1 MRGERFLVWA
11 LLGLTTAAMMT
22 GIAAFSSGSDAGA
35 TPKPSPGAAHSA
47 TAAVTGQLSPSG
59 RVARP
64 LELAGYAY
72 PASSSASSRRV
83 TLFVTATVGKWSVTA
98 YRVTAAPNG
107 DERLTMQWSS
117 RVQPGVQQPTAVT
130 VASTRTVTTRWR
142 PSLVFDTTTW
152 LAGFYRLRLTGTGR
166 VHSDIAFVVES
177 STGANGTYA
186 GQVVLMSSQITQAAY
201 NTWGGRSLYRQ
212 VGIGPAARSYAV
224 SLDRPVQAGILGPV
238 RLEEPLVALAQSV
251 RPALPLAY
259 TTDLTLARHP
269 GQLVGARALVVPGHS
284 EYWPV
289 SLRHGVQHA
298 RDAGMNLLVF
308 GANTSYF
315 RVRLQPSDLGP
326 DRVIVSYKD
335 ATLDP
340 LAGADPAQAT
350 VRYIDRPG
358 RDPED
363 SLLGTLFRCSDVK
376 GRFVVTSPEFFAYA
390 GSGTHAGESYPGLI
404 AFEVDRQHPHGFDG
418 IVQVVAHSPVY
429 CGVGASDTDM
439 VYAVSPSGA
448 GTIDVGT
455 IGWVPALNS
464 PYPTTRLF
472 TRQVTRN
479 LMVAAAAGP
488 LGNRH
493 PIPRSILSALL
504 GLGLTVLVL
513 GMTALVLRRSLRF
526 RHLLTHPLLT
536 HPLLTHPLL
545 TRLPRRSDVPK

>member
-1 MRGERFLVWA
+1 MRAERFMVRA
-11 LLGLTTAAMMT
+11 LLGLATAATVT
-22 GIAAFSSGSDAGA
+22 GIAAFNSGSGAGA
-35 TPKPSPGAAHSA
+35 TPNPPPGATHSA

-83 TLFVTATVGKWSVTA
+83 TLFVTATVGEWSVAA

-107 DERLTMQWSS
+107 DTGLTMQWSS
-117 RVQPGVQQPTAVT
+117 RVQPGVQQPAAVT
-130 VASTRTVTTRWR
+130 VPSTRTVTTRWR

-152 LAGFYRLRLTGTGR
+152 PAGFYRLRLTGTGR
-166 VHSDIAFVVES
+166 VHSDIPFVVES
-177 STGANGTYA
+177 PTGANGTYA
-186 GQVVLMSSQITQAAY
+186 GQVVLMSSQMTQAAY
-201 NTWGGRSLYRQ
+201 NTWGGRSLYRPLG
-212 VGIGPAARSYAV
+212 VGPGARSYAV
-224 SLDRPVQAGILGPV
+224 SLDRPVQAGTLGPV
-238 RLEEPLVALAQSV
+238 QLEEPLVALAQSV

-259 TTDLTLARHP
+259 TTDLTLARHA

-289 SLRHGVQHA
+289 SLRHGVQQA
-298 RDAGMNLLVF
+298 RDGGMNLLVF
-308 GANTSYF
+308 GANTSYW
-315 RVRLQPSDLGP
+315 RARLQPSDLGP

-340 LAGADPAQAT
+340 VAGADPAQAT

-363 SLLGTLFRCSDVK
+363 SLLGTLYRCSK
-376 GRFVVTSPEFFAYA
+376 ASGTFVVTNPEFFAYA
-390 GSGTHAGESYPGLI
+390 GSGTHAGEGYPGLI
-404 AFEVDRQHPHGFDG
+404 AIEVDRQHPHSFHGS
-418 IVQVVAHSPVY
+418 VQVVAHSPVH
-429 CGVGASDTDM
+429 CETGATYADM

-448 GTIDVGT
+448 GTVDVGT
-455 IGWVPALNS
+455 IGWVPALDS
-464 PYPTTRLF
+464 PHLTTRLF

-493 PIPRSILSALL
+493 PIPRTIHSALL
-504 GLGLTVLVL
+504 GLGLAVLVL
-513 GMTALVLRRSLRF
+513 GMAPLVLRHSPRF
-526 RHLLTHPLLT
+526 RH
-536 HPLLTHPLL
+536 LLTHPLL
-545 TRLPRRSDVPK
+545 TRLPRRSDMPK